1 MQQINLYQEQFK
13 KRKTPLS
20 AVTLLTLLILVPAGL
35 AIIHYINY
43 LDFASLQDEQMQV
56 SAEFNEL
63 TGKVAT
69 AEEAAKP
76 KPVDKLL
83 EKEVEQLVVRLQR
96 NQRLLRALTEGAM
109 SNTRGFS
116 EYFEA
121 LANRHVNGT
130 WITRM
135 QIGNG
140 GLSFA
145 FSGKSM
151 IPELVP
157 RYLQNLGDE
166 EIFNNFS
173 FNILEIE
180 RKDTDKPV
188 IDFNIA
194 TGKG

>member
-20 AVTLLTLLILVPAGL
+20 SVTLLTLLTLVAAGL
-35 AIIHYINY
+35 VIIHYINY
-43 LDFASLQDEQMQV
+43 LDFSSLQDEQARV
-56 SAEFNEL
+56 VAEFDDF
-63 TGKVAT
+63 TRKVAV

-151 IPELVP
+151 TPELVP
-157 RYLQNLGDE
+157 RYLQNLGNE
-166 EIFNNFS
+166 EVFNNFS

-180 RKDTDKPV
+180 RKDADKPV